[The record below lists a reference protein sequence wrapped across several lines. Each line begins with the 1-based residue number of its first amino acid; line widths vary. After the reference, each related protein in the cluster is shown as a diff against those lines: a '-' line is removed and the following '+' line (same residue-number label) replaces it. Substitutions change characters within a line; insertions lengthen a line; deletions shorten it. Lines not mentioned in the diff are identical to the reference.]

1 MNWRNILANSCC
13 IKKLAFAAA
22 LSVSSELHAVVYEM
36 PDSSFLNLG
45 EFVGADAF
53 YGAGIYGQGA
63 KVANLE
69 LYVASSD
76 EDPEY
81 SILGSGLD
89 NSQKNDLNNIV
100 NN

>member
-1 MNWRNILANSCC
+1 MKEINSAS
-13 IKKLAFAAA
+13 KVRFLKNFAF
-22 LSVSSELHAVVYEM
+22 
-36 PDSSFLNLG
+36 
-45 EFVGADAF
+45 AF

-69 LYVASSD
+69 LYVASND